1 MNSIVE
7 RYHLQ
12 AILASLLFFAF
23 GAFSILQQ
31 EVWWMA
37 IPFAWVLFPLTGNYI
52 AKQTGSLYWLML
64 VMLPLSAELNITDT
78 LGMDFPDEL
87 LLLAVTAAAVAKM
100 IHQPLLFYPVFRT
113 PLLLFILIHLLWV
126 AFSACLSTEP
136 LLSAKFLLAKT
147 WYIIPLVLVTPL
159 LLRNMHHYS
168 RLAIC
173 LLIPLFLVIVQTLVR
188 HGLYGFEFTAIN
200 KTVGPFFRNH
210 VNYSAMLV
218 CLLPAGWAAWHF
230 TKATAYK
237 KWIAVALGIALAGLA
252 TAYSRGAWLA
262 LLIVPVAVW
271 IFQKKRMGSFLI
283 ATLAATSLLLA
294 VLISNNNYL
303 RFAPDH
309 NRTIF
314 HTNFREHLG
323 ATITLKDVSNA
334 ERFHRWVAGIRM
346 VTERPLTGFGPNSF
360 YNQYRPYTVSAFKTW
375 VSNNP
380 EHSTVHNYFLLTAI
394 EQGIPGLAILLLLW
408 AALLLAAQ
416 HLYHSFQRVFYR
428 TIALITG
435 VVLCMIT
442 VINFTSDMIETDK
455 IGGLFWLSAGV
466 LISLQL
472 KLKEEQSTLAV

>member
-1 MNSIVE
+1 MHTVIQ
-7 RYHLQ
+7 RYQVQ
-12 AILASLLFFAF
+12 AILAGLLFFTF
-23 GAFSILQQ
+23 GALSILQQ

-52 AKQTGSLYWLML
+52 VQQTGSLYWLML
-64 VMLPLSAELNITDT
+64 VMLPLSAEINITDT

-87 LLLAVTAAAVAKM
+87 LLLAITAAAVAKM
-100 IHQPLLFYPVFRT
+100 IHQPLLFYPVFRA
-113 PLLLFILIHLLWV
+113 PLLLFILIHLLWI
-126 AFSACLSTEP
+126 AFSTGLSTEP
-136 LLSAKFLLAKT
+136 LLSTKFLLAKT

-159 LLRNMHHYS
+159 LLRNMQHYG
-168 RLAIC
+168 RLAFC
-173 LLIPLFLVIVQTLVR
+173 LLIPMLLVIVQTLVR
-188 HGLYGFEFTAIN
+188 HGLYGFEFAATN

-230 TKATAYK
+230 TKATAYR

-262 LLIVPVAVW
+262 LLTVPVAVW

-294 VLISNNNYL
+294 VFINNNHYL

-309 NRTIF
+309 DHTIF

-323 ATITLKDVSNA
+323 ATIAFKDVSNA

-394 EQGIPGLAILLLLW
+394 EQGIPGLAILCMLW

-416 HLYHSFQRVFYR
+416 HLYHAFQSVFYR
-428 TIALITG
+428 SIALITG

-472 KLKEEQSTLAV
+472 RLKEEQSTLAA

>member
-1 MNSIVE
+1 MNTAVQ
-7 RYHLQ
+7 RYQVQ
-12 AILASLLFFAF
+12 AILAGLLFFAF
-23 GAFSILQQ
+23 GALSILQQ
-31 EVWWMA
+31 RVEWMA
-37 IPFAWVLFPLTGNYI
+37 IPFVWVLLPAISNLVT
-52 AKQTGSLYWLML
+52 AHTGSLYWLML
-64 VMLPLSAELNITDT
+64 VMLPLSAEINITDT

-87 LLLAVTAAAVAKM
+87 LLLAITAAAVAKM
-100 IHQPLLFYPVFRT
+100 IHQPQLFYPVFRA
-113 PLLLFILIHLLWV
+113 PLLLFILIHLLWITFC
-126 AFSACLSTEP
+126 AGLSTEP
-136 LLSAKFLLAKT
+136 LLSVKFLLAKT

-159 LLRNMHHYS
+159 LLRNMQHYGK
-168 RLAIC
+168 LAIC

-188 HGLYGFEFTAIN
+188 HGLHGFEFATIN

-218 CLLPAGWAAWHF
+218 CLLPVGWAAWHF

-237 KWIAVALGIALAGLA
+237 KRIAVALGIALAGLA

-262 LLIVPVAVW
+262 LLIVPVSVW
-271 IFQKKRMGSFLI
+271 IFQKKRMGSFLVT
-283 ATLAATSLLLA
+283 ALAATGLLLA
-294 VLISNNNYL
+294 VLTSNNYYL

-309 NRTIF
+309 DRTIF

-334 ERFHRWVAGIRM
+334 ERFHRWVAGVRM

-394 EQGIPGLAILLLLW
+394 EQGIPGLVILLLLW

-416 HLYHSFQRVFYR
+416 QLYHAFQSEFYR

-435 VVLCMIT
+435 VVLCMIM

-455 IGGLFWLSAGV
+455 VGGLFWLSAGI

-472 KLKEEQSTLAV
+472 RLKEEKSALAA